1 MRTQSLHSHG
11 AVSAAVCLLFLFGSI
26 PAPLMA
32 QETDDLEEI
41 VVTGSFIA
49 RPADRPQP
57 VTVIDND
64 ELLSQ
69 YKGSVAEVFKD
80 LPEVTGTVATIN
92 WSEGS
97 DSPTN
102 TVNLRGL
109 GARATLVL
117 LNSRRQTIDGSSN
130 GQGFSAVDVNNLAP
144 AIMIERIEVLSDGAS
159 ALYGSDAVAGVVN
172 FITRNDFEGAELRV
186 NTLWNEDADASTPE
200 FNISGLF
207 GTQGDTTGIVAG
219 FEYASTEQVQ
229 SDHRYDT
236 ERLKLSLVSAF
247 GNPGNFQPASPT
259 GRPAGGPFADP
270 LCGDPSIAVSDGGV
284 EHGFKTVGPLCRM
297 ALAYGR
303 SLVPDSQR
311 FSGLAVVTHDFGNE
325 MIAQVETGFARTR
338 YSNNFGYGLPIVRP
352 PRPFVP
358 RTNPG
363 VIAANAAD
371 PNFAVRD
378 YLVWFRE
385 KSGAYED
392 PAPQTFEQ
400 DTYRLAASLE
410 APLGDSGW
418 NWLASGTYS
427 TNDSRFVDVEAIRSR
442 LDLALRGL
450 GGRAC
455 NPVTGTPG
463 EGNCQYWNPFANRM
477 TASPGDPHFNDPDV
491 LDWFSAGRS
500 IDGGADL
507 TTFDVMLTA
516 DELWEMAGGPTGL
529 AVGVQWRS
537 QDYFNDRDDISEGG
551 GWAFN
556 TQALG
561 DFGGNRETNALFA
574 EMVMYPSDWSEIQ
587 LAARYENS
595 GAHDS
600 VEPKIGLLLTPA
612 DGLFIRGTWGTSFRQ
627 ASEAQSFGQTAVGGA
642 ALFIGGDQINA
653 RAQATGNPN
662 LAPET
667 SKNFT
672 AGITWDV
679 TDRLTLDLNYYT
691 VEFENLIVPESAS
704 AVFYADLA
712 DGFFTDP
719 RIVLPAGAP
728 NEACEITRADQDPV
742 PTPGSHPDECLSGF
756 DVLLYDLSYI
766 NQDYWQTS
774 GVDVGLTFNIED
786 ASGAQWGVA
795 LNGGYILEY
804 DITSEARLFDGVG
817 SHNSANQGVPMPE
830 VRGNV
835 VVDWERDNHYVRGTV
850 RYISALEEDNPN
862 NTMTEERAFTT
873 LDVLYDYSLPGSN
886 GSRTLTL
893 SVQNLTD
900 EVDPLEQGNL
910 STSTSMIYDVRGRR
924 VGLAWR
930 QSF

>member
-1 MRTQSLHSHG
+1 MIIGTQHSRRAAQAAI
-11 AVSAAVCLLFLFGSI
+11 AVLLFLGTATMS
-26 PAPLMA
+26 LVA
-32 QETDDLEEI
+32 QETDDLEEV

-57 VTVIDND
+57 VTVIDNA

-69 YKGSVAEVFKD
+69 YKGSIAEVFKE

-130 GQGFSAVDVNNLAP
+130 SQGFSAVDVNNLAP

-172 FITRNDFEGAELRV
+172 FITRNDFEGAELRL
-186 NTLWNEDADASTPE
+186 NTLWNEDAASGTPE
-200 FNISGLF
+200 YNIAGLF

-236 ERLKLSLVSAF
+236 ARLKQSLISAF
-247 GNPGNFQPASPT
+247 GNPGNFQPATPT

-297 ALAYGR
+297 SLAYGR

-311 FSGLAVVTHDFGNE
+311 FNGLAVVTHDFGNE

-338 YSNNFGYGLPIVRP
+338 YSNNFGYGLPIVAP

-371 PNFAVRD
+371 PNFAARD
-378 YLVWFRE
+378 YIVWFRE

-400 DTYRLAASLE
+400 DTFRLAASLE

-418 NWLASGTYS
+418 SWMASGTYS

-450 GGRAC
+450 GGRSC
-455 NPVTGTPG
+455 NPNTGTPG
-463 EGNCQYWNPFANRM
+463 EGNCNYWNPFANRM
-477 TASPGDPHFNDPDV
+477 TASPGDAHFNDPDV

-507 TTFDVMLTA
+507 TTFDVLLTA

-587 LAARYENS
+587 LAARYEDS

-600 VEPKIGLLLTPA
+600 VEPKIGLLLTPR

-667 SKNFT
+667 STNFT
-672 AGITWDV
+672 VGITWDV
-679 TDRLTLDLNYYT
+679 TDRVTLDLNYYT

-704 AVFYADLA
+704 AVFYEDLA

-742 PTPGSHPDECLSGF
+742 PTPGTHPDECLSGF
-756 DVLLYDLSYI
+756 DVLLYNLSYI

-774 GVDVGLTFNIED
+774 GLDFGLTFNTES
-786 ASGAQWGVA
+786 ASGAQWGVT

-804 DITSEARLFDGVG
+804 DITSEGQLFDGVG
-817 SHNSANQGVPMPE
+817 IHNGSNQGVPMPE

-835 VVDWERDNHYVRGTV
+835 MIDWARDNHYIRGTV

-862 NTMTEERAFTT
+862 NPNTEERAFTT
-873 LDVLYDYSLPGSN
+873 LDILYDYTLPGGN
-886 GSRTLTL
+886 GSRTLTF

-900 EVDPLEQGNL
+900 EEDPLKQGNL

-930 QSF
+930 QAF

>member
-1 MRTQSLHSHG
+1 MRTQSLPSHG
-11 AVSAAVCLLFLFGSI
+11 AVPPAVGLMFLFASI
-26 PAPLMA
+26 PAPLTA
-32 QETDDLEEI
+32 QESDELEEV

-57 VTVIDND
+57 VTVIDNS
-64 ELLSQ
+64 ELINQSR
-69 YKGSVAEVFKD
+69 GSLAEVFKD
-80 LPEVTGTVATIN
+80 LPIVSGTVATIN
-92 WSEGS
+92 WSEGQ

-117 LNSRRQTIDGSSN
+117 LNSKRQTIDGSSN
-130 GQGFSAVDVNNLAP
+130 SQGFSAVDINNLAP
-144 AIMIERIEVLSDGAS
+144 PIMIERIEVLGDGAS

-186 NTLWNEDADASTPE
+186 NTLWNEDADSGTPE
-200 FNISGLF
+200 FNVSGLF

-236 ERLKLSLVSAF
+236 ERLKLSLISAF
-247 GNPGNFQPASPT
+247 GNPGNFQPATPT
-259 GRPAGGPFADP
+259 GSPAGGPFPDP
-270 LCGDPSIAVSDGGV
+270 LCGDPSIAVSDNGV
-284 EHGFKTVGPLCRM
+284 EHGFRVGPLCRM

-311 FSGLAVVTHDFGNE
+311 FNGLAVVTHDFGNE
-325 MIAQVETGFARTR
+325 VIAQVETGFARTR
-338 YSNNFGYGLPIVRP
+338 YSNNFGHGLPIVAP

-378 YLVWFRE
+378 YIVWFRE

-410 APLGDSGW
+410 GPLGDSGW
-418 NWLASGTYS
+418 DWTLSGTYS
-427 TNDSRFVDVEAIRSR
+427 TNDSRFVDVEAIRAR

-477 TASPGDPHFNDPDV
+477 LASPGDAHFNDPDV

-507 TTFDVMLTA
+507 TTFDVVLTSG
-516 DELWEMAGGPTGL
+516 ELWEMAGGPTGL
-529 AVGVQWRS
+529 AVGAQWRS

-561 DFGGNRETNALFA
+561 DFGGNRETDALFA
-574 EMVMYPSDWSEIQ
+574 EMVMYPSDWAEVQ

-600 VEPKIGLLLTPA
+600 VEPKVGVLLTPSE
-612 DGLFIRGTWGTSFRQ
+612 GLFIRGTWGTSFRQ
-627 ASEAQSFGQTAVGGA
+627 ASEAQSFGQTAVGGS

-667 SKNFT
+667 SQNFT
-672 AGITWDV
+672 AGITWDI
-679 TDRLTLDLNYYT
+679 TDRFTLDLNYYT
-691 VEFENLIVPESAS
+691 VEFEDLIVPESAS
-704 AVFYADLA
+704 AVLNADLA
-712 DGFFTDP
+712 DGFITDP

-728 NEACEITRADQDPV
+728 TEVCEVSRSNQTPV
-742 PTPGSHPDECLSGF
+742 PNPRTHPDECLSGF

-766 NQDYWQTS
+766 NQDFWKTS
-774 GVDVGLTFNIED
+774 GIDFGLSFNTQA

-804 DITSEARLFDGVG
+804 DITSEGRLFDGVG
-817 SHNSANQGVPMPE
+817 SHNGANQGVPMPE
-830 VRGNV
+830 VRGNLIF
-835 VVDWERDNHYVRGTV
+835 DWERQNHYFRGTV

-873 LDVLYDYSLPGSN
+873 LDVLYDYTLPGGN

-893 SVQNLTD
+893 SVQNLTN
-900 EVDPLEQGNL
+900 EVDPLKHGNL